1 MKKYYV
7 KFAMTARV
15 MVPIDAE
22 TESEA
27 EEKAEQF
34 MADADFGPCEDIE
47 WEEIDIESDDDDSE
61 ED

>member
-1 MKKYYV
+1 MKKFYV
-7 KFAMTARV
+7 RFAMTSMV
-15 MVPIDAE
+15 IVPIEAE

-47 WEEIDIESDDDDSE
+47 WEEIDIESDDD
-61 ED
+61 